1 MKTAYKNRDGEWVVA
16 EKLELSR
23 YALEGS
29 VDSIKAALDEV
40 RNRATAMGMVGEGTV
55 DISVTNGF
63 YDNDY
68 NLEVEYYFTRYEYPA
83 EMEKRLEREAAD
95 KALAKA
101 KRKEVALQ
109 RKMKNDPEYA
119 EFERLKA
126 KFGGK

>member
-16 EKLELSR
+16 EQIKMSR
-23 YALEGS
+23 YDLEGS

-55 DISVTNGF
+55 DISVINDF
-63 YDNDY
+63 YDSY
-68 NLEVEYYFTRYEYPA
+68 SLEVEYYFTRYEYPA

-101 KRKEVALQ
+101 KRKEATQQ
-109 RKMKNDPEYA
+109 RKMKQDPEYA

>member
-16 EKLELSR
+16 EQIKMSR
-23 YALEGS
+23 WDLEGS
-29 VDSIKAALDEV
+29 VDSIKTALDAV
-40 RNRATAMGMVGEGTV
+40 RDRATAMGMVGEGTV
-55 DISVTNGF
+55 DISVTNDC
-63 YDNDY
+63 YDSY

-101 KRKEVALQ
+101 KRKEATQ
-109 RKMKNDPEYA
+109 RRKMKADPEYA

-126 KFGGK
+126 KFSC